1 MKYFTNFILVFL
13 CVVFL
18 IPQENIVEKVD
29 VDWWV
34 VPLFAVDKKGESVN
48 HLTANDI
55 ELFVNKKKISNFIL
69 YKRPFNVSEE
79 ELKREKITVI
89 KKEKVVFLIFD
100 IAYTTKS
107 NMDRSKE
114 IAGDLIKKSDSSTK
128 FVLMILDPFA
138 GLQYKYG
145 PTNKKEVLN
154 ELIEKEVTM
163 LPRSRNPF
171 LVIGIAGSAQI
182 RGKRA
187 NKYSGSD
194 MRFFAEEIATGL
206 KNTDGNFFFSFEA
219 LYYALNQIRDN
230 KFVYLFSEG
239 LTYFARKSVRHV
251 EGEYFKNLK
260 KSAEYLGK
268 SGAVIFVI
276 DTTGFGDDDIALR
289 SGEDS
294 LKYLAQES
302 GGQYLRG
309 DQKSLSNK
317 LEKMNRAYYELAFSD
332 SKLFKGKIRRIE
344 VRPKSGDV
352 KIFSLRTMEKRKD
365 YDEMGVIEKELLAI
379 NLVDKNIYF
388 KSPLIV
394 KSLKVKKLKIMADKK
409 IMTINI
415 PGKFK
420 EKKLDVFK
428 LWVNEDISIDTVVKK
443 SSILIT
449 DNTIK
454 TDIKKINGVFGQVV
468 IIDEVENTAYVQQA
482 NDKENE
488 HIVYLKKFRK
498 KFESKR
504 SLMSEAEI
512 ARLDQILAGAAE
524 YSKKL
529 KDSVFHYFC
538 KEEIVEILS
547 ETNLIRER
555 TESKYDYKTGRMT
568 SKRVPGVF
576 GNVLFNKKKRLV
588 NDYQLLQNGDKVV
601 EQRKPIGKNVKE
613 TSEPGLQLESFISR
627 RIVLTPVS
635 ILSWMNQG
643 NFDFRIAGIQKY
655 RGVEVA
661 IIEVFPKNLS
671 VARSIFGKVFIDLK
685 DYSVLRME
693 INPGSIGRFE
703 ELIDLSKRL
712 GSALELMCS
721 IDFDKKRDG
730 VRFPTM
736 VKIVEKYIG
745 GNYLTHVLKRSVWQ
759 RSRVTYKY
767 TDYKFFDVD
776 TEVKI
781 KN

>member
-1 MKYFTNFILVFL
+1 
-13 CVVFL
+13 
-18 IPQENIVEKVD
+18 
-29 VDWWV
+29 
-34 VPLFAVDKKGESVN
+34 
-48 HLTANDI
+48 
-55 ELFVNKKKISNFIL
+55 
-69 YKRPFNVSEE
+69 
-79 ELKREKITVI
+79 
-89 KKEKVVFLIFD
+89 
-100 IAYTTKS
+100 
-107 NMDRSKE
+107 
-114 IAGDLIKKSDSSTK
+114 
-128 FVLMILDPFA
+128 
-138 GLQYKYG
+138 
-145 PTNKKEVLN
+145 
-154 ELIEKEVTM
+154 
-163 LPRSRNPF
+163 
-171 LVIGIAGSAQI
+171 
-182 RGKRA
+182 
-187 NKYSGSD
+187 
-194 MRFFAEEIATGL
+194 
-206 KNTDGNFFFSFEA
+206 
-219 LYYALNQIRDN
+219 
-230 KFVYLFSEG
+230 
-239 LTYFARKSVRHV
+239 
-251 EGEYFKNLK
+251 
-260 KSAEYLGK
+260 
-268 SGAVIFVI
+268 
-276 DTTGFGDDDIALR
+276 
-289 SGEDS
+289 
-294 LKYLAQES
+294 
-302 GGQYLRG
+302 
-309 DQKSLSNK
+309 
-317 LEKMNRAYYELAFSD
+317 
-332 SKLFKGKIRRIE
+332 
-344 VRPKSGDV
+344 
-352 KIFSLRTMEKRKD
+352 MEKRKD
-365 YDEMGVIEKELLAI
+365 YDEMGDIEKELLAI

-394 KSLKVKKLKIMADKK
+394 KNLKVKKLKTMADKK
-409 IMTINI
+409 VMTIDI

-420 EKKLDVFK
+420 EKELDVFK

-454 TDIKKINGVFGQVV
+454 TDIEKINGAFGKVV
-468 IIDEVENTAYVQQA
+468 IIDEVENIAYVQQT

-504 SLMSEAEI
+504 SSMSEAEI
-512 ARLDQILAGAAE
+512 ARLDQILVGAAE

-555 TESKYDYKTGRMT
+555 TESKYDYIAGRMI
-568 SKRVPGVF
+568 SKRVPGKVE

-601 EQRKPIGKNVKE
+601 EQRHPIGKNVKE
-613 TSEPGLQLESFISR
+613 TSEPGLQLDSFISR

-736 VKIVEKYIG
+736 VKIVEK
-745 GNYLTHVLKRSVWQ
+745 
-759 RSRVTYKY
+759 
-767 TDYKFFDVD
+767 
-776 TEVKI
+776 
-781 KN
+781 